1 MVDMNLD
8 LKPAS
13 DYPIL
18 DLLDHLNLS
27 FDGYVIPVKF
37 NLVQFLTMLRRD
49 SIDLTSSRV
58 LLVDCQPIGVALI
71 ARRGWSSRL
80 AAMGIAK
87 EYRGKGV
94 GTWFM
99 EKLIEEARERN
110 DREMNLEVIEQNEA
124 AVQLY
129 KKAGFQTVRRLIG
142 LQNQNGMETP
152 RVELEEID
160 LREMGKLVM
169 QYGLP
174 DLPWQL
180 SGEAVAVLHPPSCV
194 YKLGK
199 SYIAV
204 SNPSANDVA
213 IHSLL
218 VEPEARGNGLA
229 VELLKHVIAKHPGR
243 VWHVP
248 AIWPEEFGTIFESAG
263 FERESLSQWQ
273 MRLSLIEAGPAI
285 SQE

>member
-1 MVDMNLD
+1 MVDMDLD

-18 DLLDHLNLS
+18 DLLDHLNLA
-27 FDGYVIPVKF
+27 FDGYIVPVKF
-37 NLVQFLTMLRRD
+37 NLIQLLAMLRRD

-58 LLVDCQPIGVALI
+58 LIGEGQPIGIALI

-87 EYRGKGV
+87 AYRGKGN
-94 GTWFM
+94 GAWFM

-124 AVQLY
+124 AVRLY
-129 KKAGFQTVRRLIG
+129 KKAGFETVRRLIG
-142 LQNQNGMETP
+142 LQYKSGIETP
-152 RVELEEID
+152 EVELEELD

-169 QYGLP
+169 QYGLYN
-174 DLPWQL
+174 LPWQL
-180 SGEAVAVLHPPSCV
+180 SGEAVAVLHPPSCA

-199 SYIAV
+199 SYIAI

-218 VEPEARGNGLA
+218 VEPDARGNGLA
-229 VELLKHVIAKHPGR
+229 VELLKHVVAKRPGK

-248 AIWPEEFGTIFESAG
+248 AIWPEEFGAIFESVG

-273 MRLSLIEAGPAI
+273 MRLSLIAAGPAI
-285 SQE
+285 SQA

>member
-1 MVDMNLD
+1 MDFD

-13 DYPIL
+13 DYPTL
-18 DLLDHLNLS
+18 DLLNHLNLA
-27 FDGYVIPVKF
+27 FEGYVVPVNF
-37 NLVQFLTMLRRD
+37 NLVQLLTMLRRD

-58 LLVDCQPIGVALI
+58 LLADGQPVGVALI

-87 EYRGKGV
+87 EYRGQGN

-110 DREMNLEVIEQNEA
+110 DHEMNLEVIEQNEP
-124 AVQLY
+124 AVRLY
-129 KKAGFQTVRRLIG
+129 KKEGFQTIRKLIG
-142 LQNQNGMETP
+142 LQYKNGAETP
-152 RVELEEID
+152 KIELEEID

-169 QYGLP
+169 QYGLH

-180 SGEAVAVLHPPSCV
+180 SGESVAVLYPPSCA
-194 YKLGK
+194 YKYGK
-199 SYIAV
+199 TYIAI
-204 SNPSANDVA
+204 SNPSANDVV

-218 VEPEARGNGLA
+218 VEPDARGNGLA
-229 VELLKHVIAKHPGR
+229 VEMLRHVIAKHPGR

-248 AIWPEEFGTIFESAG
+248 AIWPEEFGAIFESAG

-273 MRLSLIEAGPAI
+273 MRFSLIEAGPT
-285 SQE
+285 